1 MPTQTFRH
9 YTICQDQQGAVV
21 EVWRSAEEVAC
32 LAFDNKQ
39 QLFVELHV
47 AIGPAER
54 QRDAPAFQNLVQLA
68 APLRHRHLL
77 GVIEG
82 GEDEGANY
90 HVSEFLDGERLDS
103 WLARNHPVPPWLALL
118 VIRQL
123 VEGLATLASHPR
135 LLAGVEVFHAGLT
148 LAGPHSS
155 DLVVKV
161 CDLGLSGILPVST
174 EPQFVEARAIHDT
187 GRLLLYMLTGSLTEG
202 AVTAEFPAGHHIP
215 PELGFLLG
223 TIFTATMPHHPRTL
237 EQLRTLTVRCTQ
249 DLSPELTAPP
259 DLLPAAYRPR
269 LPLTAHLSPPMATAD
284 LLSNDYTVDTRPG
297 DSADPYRQRATQRA
311 TRRAVNVQLLPP
323 DNLMPAPFLLPALEK
338 AWSSL
343 SPGPA
348 AISLAPLLALLA
360 YHPEA
365 PSPLLVE
372 ELPGKYTLET
382 LHRLRDPME
391 PAEVLLILT
400 QLDAA
405 ATAAGE
411 RGLPLHWRSPV
422 LIPVQF
428 TSQGGEEALPPAA
441 QLARIPLTE
450 WPPFQLKVR
459 TWPITLDF
467 TQPDRFQLERLLPRD
482 PALTGEA
489 PAARVASGALPSGRD
504 FALLTTWLLGG
515 TPRVPESYKSLLYSA
530 ISARGASPSTRAEFL
545 ERFRQRLQGG
555 STAPVSPVA
564 GPGRRSTAPVQT
576 VVPGKSK
583 TKARLKT
590 SPMPAPATPAPAPE
604 KSLASAPAPP
614 APAGSIS
621 TPPPGDNALETPGQD
636 HVLTETGTMEN
647 FPIGRHAQVEEDE
660 LPPMGLAEALF
671 GTSPEQT
678 PAESSAAAW
687 PAGPFG
693 TGGLPDYG
701 DPAPD
706 AAPDGPPLG
715 FMEAAGQTRPL
726 WNQQDYDTYPDG
738 EEDVPPSGSGS
749 KWLLVLVVVLI
760 AAALAGLMAQLS
772 GQAIWLK

>member
-1 MPTQTFRH
+1 MSTQTFRH
-9 YTICQDQQGAVV
+9 YTICQDQQGATV

-123 VEGLATLASHPR
+123 VEGLAALASHPR

-161 CDLGLSGILPVST
+161 CDLGLSGVLPVST

-202 AVTAEFPAGHHIP
+202 AVTADSLAGYHIP

-223 TIFTATMPHHPRTL
+223 TIFTATQPHHPRTL
-237 EQLRTLTVRCTQ
+237 EQLRTLTLRCTQ

-259 DLLPAAYRPR
+259 DLLPAACRPR
-269 LPLTAHLSPPMATAD
+269 LPLTPHLSGPMATAD
-284 LLSNDYTVDTRPG
+284 WLSNDYTVDTRAG

-323 DNLMPAPFLLPALEK
+323 ANLMPAPFLLPALEK
-338 AWSSL
+338 AWTSL
-343 SPGPA
+343 APGPA
-348 AISLAPLLALLA
+348 AVPPAPLLVPLA
-360 YHPEA
+360 YHPES

-372 ELPGKYTLET
+372 ELPGKYTLDT
-382 LHRLRDPME
+382 LHRLRHPLE

-428 TSQGGEEALPPAA
+428 TGPGGEEALPPAA
-441 QLARIPLTE
+441 QLARLPLTE

-467 TQPDRFQLERLLPRD
+467 TQPDRFQLERLLLRD
-482 PALTGEA
+482 PALSGEA
-489 PAARVASGALPSGRD
+489 PAPRAASGALPSGRD

-515 TPRVPESYKSLLYSA
+515 TPRVPDPYKSLLYSA
-530 ISARGASPSTRAEFL
+530 ISARGASPATRPEFL
-545 ERFRQRLQGG
+545 GRFRQRVHGG
-555 STAPVSPVA
+555 STAPVTPA
-564 GPGRRSTAPVQT
+564 AAPGRKATAPVPT
-576 VVPGKSK
+576 LTLGKPK
-583 TKARLKT
+583 NKARLKT
-590 SPMPAPATPAPAPE
+590 SGIPIPATPAPESAM
-604 KSLASAPAPP
+604 APAP
-614 APAGSIS
+614 AAAAGLLSL
-621 TPPPGDNALETPGQD
+621 PPGLNALEMHGQD
-636 HVLTETGTMEN
+636 PVLTEAEPAGN
-647 FPIGRHAQVEEDE
+647 FPVGRDVLLEEAE
-660 LPPMGLAEALF
+660 LPPMGFAEALF
-671 GTSPEQT
+671 GASLDQ
-678 PAESSAAAW
+678 SSGELSGASW
-687 PAGPFG
+687 PAGPIG
-693 TGGLPDYG
+693 AGARSDHG
-701 DPAPD
+701 DPPPGAPQD
-706 AAPDGPPLG
+706 EYPLG
-715 FMEAAGQTRPL
+715 FMEAAGQSRPL
-726 WNQQDYDTYPDG
+726 WNQQDYDAYPD
-738 EEDVPPSGSGS
+738 EEEEGRPAGSGRR
-749 KWLLVLVVVLI
+749 WMLFLLVVLI